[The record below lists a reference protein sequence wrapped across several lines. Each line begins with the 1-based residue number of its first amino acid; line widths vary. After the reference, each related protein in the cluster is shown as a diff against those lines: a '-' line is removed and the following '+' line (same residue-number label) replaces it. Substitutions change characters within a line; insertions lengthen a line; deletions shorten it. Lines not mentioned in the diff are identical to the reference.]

1 MEPNA
6 DLGGDRVST
15 ARTDPQTAR
24 AYWNTGRGDSD
35 RAFRAARRH
44 SRTVRILRVAIPIT
58 VILGFTAVFLIV
70 YFNPLRMLAKL
81 PIDIGNLVVAGTKIT
96 MEKPHLSGF
105 THDAR
110 AYELSAD
117 AAKQDLTKPDLIELS
132 NLHAKVQME
141 DKSTVQIS
149 AVSGLYDNK
158 AETIKLDRDIV
169 LTSST
174 GFTGRLSEATVDIR
188 NGHVVSEHPVEVEML
203 QGTLNANRLELVDSG
218 DLVRFDGGVNMT
230 VMLNG
235 SPLPQA
241 KAGVP

>member
-15 ARTDPQTAR
+15 IKTDPRAAQ
-24 AYWNTGRGDSD
+24 AYWTTGRGDSD
-35 RAFRAARRH
+35 RAFRSARRH
-44 SRTVRILRVAIPIT
+44 SRAVRILRVAIPVAT
-58 VILGFTAVFLIV
+58 VVGIAGVFLIV
-70 YFNPLRMLAKL
+70 YFNPLRMLANL

-105 THDAR
+105 TRDAR

-132 NLHAKVQME
+132 NIHAKVQMQ
-141 DKSTVQIS
+141 DKSMVQIS
-149 AVSGLYDNK
+149 AFTGLYDNK

-188 NGHVVSEHPVEVEML
+188 SGHVVSKRPVEIEML
-203 QGTLNANRLELVDSG
+203 QGTLNANQLELLDSG
-218 DLVRFDGGVNMT
+218 ELVRFDGGVNMT

-241 KAGVP
+241 KTGEP